1 QSFPGV
7 VIAGGAASSGSVTLN
22 PSQTTSFSFLAH
34 YNGTK
39 FPAANATCEPFTL
52 NVVPQFGANFT
63 PGFWKNHPKATNPF
77 LPITLGNYNVT
88 TFANA
93 VIILSGMGCGNFGA
107 LNCMAGMLLAAK
119 LNLANG
125 GGTCIIPTIAA
136 ADALLIAN
144 GYTGV
149 T

>member
-1 QSFPGV
+1 
-7 VIAGGAASSGSVTLN
+7 
-22 PSQTTSFSFLAH
+22 

-119 LNLANG
+119 LNLADG

-149 T
+149 TAGQLGSYTLTPADQALAMSLHDKLSAYNVDAV